1 MGEEGYITDKMMLSP
16 APQHRSGL
24 TPQSPFHHDL
34 HNHHHQHHHNPSA
47 STSKPPSMVV
57 PSTQIQEPAQLPT
70 PNQSGPTTMPTDE
83 DGNDGLPQDFSGR
96 GKRLT
101 LEEQK
106 SLFRLC
112 EQYMNRYDA
121 HEYPK
126 SFWMK
131 ISELL
136 LKSTG
141 RKYSW
146 QSCRRRMQQYV
157 EKRKTYWAAFDADK
171 TLPDLGDMD
180 EDLASDIDDWM
191 GRCELRLQNE
201 EKERRDKAQKT
212 ELEQAELARALKLQR
227 TFEWAKNLPPPE
239 EMERQPTHWGMP
251 PHRFVTMNGR
261 LLQGLDLAFHLSKVR
276 PDESRQLALDAVLLH
291 GQFGYPAHDQKPK
304 PDPSGPCLGIFNPG
318 NRKRPFDAIDGAA
331 SERPARQP
339 RMDLDPHTQSQSQPQ
354 PPTQAQPASGDKP
367 SEKRETPAAML
378 ARKNVDRIVNH
389 LWLQF
394 AKGIAPYY
402 EEHRDQPQTNK
413 QFGLVLYDLYRDLGR
428 AFTKAVNRLVDLEW
442 DSECESASQ
451 Y

>member
-1 MGEEGYITDKMMLSP
+1 MP
-16 APQHRSGL
+16 A
-24 TPQSPFHHDL
+24 
-34 HNHHHQHHHNPSA
+34 
-47 STSKPPSMVV
+47 
-57 PSTQIQEPAQLPT
+57 
-70 PNQSGPTTMPTDE
+70 DE
-83 DGNDGLPQDFSGR
+83 DGTSGSPQEFSGR

-101 LEEQK
+101 LAEQK

-112 EQYMNRYDA
+112 EQYMTRCDA

-126 SFWMK
+126 SFWIK

-180 EDLASDIDDWM
+180 EDLASDIDDWI
-191 GRCELRLQNE
+191 GRCELRLEKE
-201 EKERRDKAQKT
+201 EKERREKAQRS
-212 ELEQAELARALKLQR
+212 ELEQAELARAMKFQR

-239 EMERQPTHWGMP
+239 EMEPQPSHWGMP
-251 PHRFVTMNGR
+251 PHRFVIMDGR
-261 LLQGLDLAFHLSKVR
+261 LLQGLDLAIHLAKVR
-276 PDESRQLALDAVLLH
+276 PDESRELAIDAVLCH
-291 GQFGYPAHDQKPK
+291 GFENTPSETGQKPK
-304 PDPSGPCLGIFNPG
+304 PNPPAPGPSLGIFNPC
-318 NRKRPFDAIDGAA
+318 NRKRPHDAIDADAPA
-331 SERPARQP
+331 SERPARRP
-339 RMDLDPHTQSQSQPQ
+339 RTDLDQNP
-354 PPTQAQPASGDKP
+354 QAQPASGDKP
-367 SEKRETPAAML
+367 SEKTKSPAAML
-378 ARKNVDRIVNH
+378 AQKNVDRIVNN

-428 AFTKAVNRLVDLEW
+428 SFTKAVNRLVDLDWE
-442 DSECESASQ
+442 SEYESGTPSG

>member
-1 MGEEGYITDKMMLSP
+1 MTDRMMLSHP
-16 APQHRSGL
+16 LKHRSGL
-24 TPQSPFHHDL
+24 TPQSPFHHQ
-34 HNHHHQHHHNPSA
+34 HHQHHIHNPSA
-47 STSKPPSMVV
+47 STAKPPSMVI
-57 PSTQIQEPAQLPT
+57 PSTQIQEPTQLPT
-70 PNQSGPTTMPTDE
+70 PNHSGPTAMPADE
-83 DGNDGLPQDFSGR
+83 DGNDGSPQDFSGR

-101 LEEQK
+101 LPEQK
-106 SLFRLC
+106 SLFHLC

-146 QSCRRRMQQYV
+146 QSCRRRIQQYV
-157 EKRKTYWAAFDADK
+157 EKRKAFWAAFDADK

-191 GRCELRLQNE
+191 TRCELRVEKE
-201 EKERRDKAQKT
+201 EKERREKVQQS

-239 EMERQPTHWGMP
+239 EMERQPSHWGMP
-251 PHRFVTMNGR
+251 PHRFVIMDGR

-276 PDESRQLALDAVLLH
+276 PDESRQLALDAVMLH
-291 GQFGYPAHDQKPK
+291 GELGHPQPAHDQKPK
-304 PDPSGPCLGIFNPG
+304 PDPSGPPLGIFSPCD
-318 NRKRPFDAIDGAA
+318 RKRPHDAVDGAAAA
-331 SERPARQP
+331 SERPARRP
-339 RMDLDPHTQSQSQPQ
+339 RTDLDPHPQLQPR
-354 PPTQAQPASGDKP
+354 AQPGADDKP
-367 SEKRETPAAML
+367 SEKRESPAAML
-378 ARKNVDRIVNH
+378 AQKNVDRMVNS

-428 AFTKAVNRLVDLEW
+428 AFSKAVNRLVDLDW
-442 DSECESASQ
+442 DSEYESESED
-451 Y
+451 

>member
-1 MGEEGYITDKMMLSP
+1 MMLSH
-16 APQHRSGL
+16 ALQHHRPGSGF
-24 TPQSPFHHDL
+24 TPQSPF
-34 HNHHHQHHHNPSA
+34 QHRNLFSG
-47 STSKPPSMVV
+47 SMLPSM
-57 PSTQIQEPAQLPT
+57 QIQEPAQLPT
-70 PNQSGPTTMPTDE
+70 PNQSGPTTMPADE
-83 DGNDGLPQDFSGR
+83 DGTSGSPQEFSGR

-101 LEEQK
+101 LAEQK

-112 EQYMNRYDA
+112 EQYMTRCDA

-126 SFWMK
+126 SFWIK

-180 EDLASDIDDWM
+180 EDLASDIDDWI
-191 GRCELRLQNE
+191 GRCELRLEKE
-201 EKERRDKAQKT
+201 EKERKEKAQRS
-212 ELEQAELARALKLQR
+212 ELEQAELARALKFQR

-239 EMERQPTHWGMP
+239 EMEPQPSHWGMP
-251 PHRFVTMNGR
+251 PHRFVIMDGR
-261 LLQGLDLAFHLSKVR
+261 LLQGLDLAVHLSKVR

-291 GQFGYPAHDQKPK
+291 GKFVYPSTSTAPDQKQK
-304 PDPSGPCLGIFNPG
+304 PDPAASGPSLGIFNPC
-318 NRKRPFDAIDGAA
+318 NRKRPHDAIDADVAA
-331 SERPARQP
+331 SERPARRP
-339 RMDLDPHTQSQSQPQ
+339 RTDLDPNPNPQTQTQP
-354 PPTQAQPASGDKP
+354 QAQPAAGDKP
-367 SEKRETPAAML
+367 SEKTESPAAML
-378 ARKNVDRIVNH
+378 AQKNVDRIVNN

-428 AFTKAVNRLVDLEW
+428 SFTKAVNRLVDLDWE
-442 DSECESASQ
+442 SEYESVSA